1 LAAVEMPCVPSIEKC
16 ISGLSTGD
24 ETPKNVKEQRAS
36 LLMHFSLLNSM
47 NICLMTQK
55 LIIE

>member
-1 LAAVEMPCVPSIEKC
+1 MPCVPSIEKC